1 MLQLTNKA
9 EGSISSTRKCLPTR
23 LFAVFGS
30 PVFAFMKATF
40 YQQVPLKIGPF
51 IFKAHSQLVDFC
63 NSIQN
68 LLITM
73 VSLIKDL
80 FSDP

>member
-30 PVFAFMKATF
+30 SVFATF

-51 IFKAHSQLVDFC
+51 IFKAHS
-63 NSIQN
+63 
-68 LLITM
+68 
-73 VSLIKDL
+73 
-80 FSDP
+80 